1 MVSVYIFI
9 AYFSDFGSEDFSAQ
23 KIKFLPYTC
32 GEGRKVEM
40 DRIGYSD
47 GANKNIFVAVSS
59 TGHIKVIYML
69 NHRMMTISNR
79 RLEMILNHR
88 LMMIMKV
95 R

>member
-47 GANKNIFVAVSS
+47 GANENIFLRYRAQ
-59 TGHIKVIYML
+59 VIL
-69 NHRMMTISNR
+69 KSFTC
-79 RLEMILNHR
+79 
-88 LMMIMKV
+88 
-95 R
+95 

>member
-9 AYFSDFGSEDFSAQ
+9 ANFSDFGSEDFSAQ